1 MKTSFF
7 TKNLGAPGGAP
18 TLRVQIS
25 SPPKGMLDFNANADV
40 MFICVMEDDVKR
52 AVKEALDRG
61 FRG

>member
-1 MKTSFF
+1 
-7 TKNLGAPGGAP
+7 
-18 TLRVQIS
+18 LRVQIS